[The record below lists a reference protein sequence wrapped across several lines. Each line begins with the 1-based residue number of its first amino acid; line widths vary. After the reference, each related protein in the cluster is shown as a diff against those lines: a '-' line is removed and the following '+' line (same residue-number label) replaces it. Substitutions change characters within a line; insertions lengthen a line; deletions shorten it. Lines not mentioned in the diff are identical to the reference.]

1 MRFIIIALVAGTAAA
16 QGPMTTTMGG
26 NTCKSD
32 CSTSISNFDAL
43 KCDSCSTGFLKK
55 EYCVYPGNSSF
66 EAQGFESKRS
76 YFWEK
81 IIQNPQGL
89 SEYPSVLKTI
99 TESAQTTFYNNGD
112 EMPSGR
118 VKTIHSIGVIC
129 AFKMDNAAESPY
141 TGLFEPGHQEGF
153 VRMGSAVDYSNGG
166 LTPGLGIKFPRT
178 GQLSGNYVALHSLDF
193 AQSWNFFASNVSN
206 HIPPPSYDLQQKV
219 LVKKFNQA
227 SNCAPQVG
235 LSDMARYSQD
245 GKKHDIPKFPFKLFL
260 VPSEEVQTPT
270 TTKTVDQV
278 NAEMTSFPLGT
289 TLYTVYACGKAV
301 GDEMTPTVGS
311 VETACGTPLK
321 LGAMITT
328 NKCTSSSY
336 GDKSFHIR
344 HQPVEEDWQVD
355 PSILKQNG
363 YNAGKACGW
372 GGWGIGEDNIAT
384 PPARCDKSTLNAML
398 SDDAIVV

>member
-1 MRFIIIALVAGTAAA
+1 MMFTVIALVAGTAAA
-16 QGPMTTTMGG
+16 QGPMTSTMSG
-26 NTCKSD
+26 NKCKSD
-32 CSTSISNFDAL
+32 CSSSVSDAF

-55 EYCVYPGNSSF
+55 EHCVYPGNTSF
-66 EAQGFESKRS
+66 EAQGFESKSS

-81 IIQNPQGL
+81 ITQDPQRMN
-89 SEYPSVLKTI
+89 EYPNVLKVVTQ
-99 TESAQTTFYNNGD
+99 SAQPTFYNNGD

-118 VKTIHSIGVIC
+118 VKAIHGIGVVC
-129 AFKMDNAAESPY
+129 PFKMDNAAESPY

-153 VRMGSAVDYSNGG
+153 VRMGSAVALSNGG

-193 AQSWNFFASNVSN
+193 GQSWNFFASNLSN
-206 HIPPPSYDLQQKV
+206 HIAPPSNNLQQQV
-219 LVKKFNQA
+219 IVKKFNQA

-245 GKKHDIPKFPFKLFL
+245 GKEHDSPKFPFKLFL
-260 VPSEEVQTPT
+260 VPSEEVQTPAT
-270 TTKTVDQV
+270 EKTVDQV
-278 NAEMTSFPLGT
+278 NAEMTSFPVGT
-289 TLYTVYACGKAV
+289 TLYTVYTCGKAV

-311 VETACGTPLK
+311 VETACGAPLK
-321 LGAMITT
+321 LGAMVTT
-328 NKCTSSSY
+328 DKCTSSAY

-355 PSILKQNG
+355 PSILKQSG

-372 GGWGIGEDNIAT
+372 GESEDNIAT

-398 SDDAIVV
+398 SDDAVVV